1 MKEVIKKQIENSPKC
16 KGGEKTRM
24 MQMIRLIRPMLTKFG
39 IISQE
44 SFLWLNIR
52 SSRIHFQLDS
62 SAQIFKILAFDAILF
77 TFSLTKLS
85 LKFSLK
91 LVEFKW
97 EKVIVLPI
105 LKNVKNFVNAT
116 TMENCF
122 GMLTF

>member
-52 SSRIHFQLDS
+52 SSWIDFQLVS

-91 LVEFKW
+91 LVKFKW